1 MINEKGFIEKSNISN
16 LIKNSDLNTKLATLA
31 TKAELKAKQDKIV
44 KLQTRDLSYFLGK
57 IFLVMII
64 FKIWLF
70 INQQLTP

>member
-1 MINEKGFIEKSNISN
+1 MTKEKGFIEKSNISN

-31 TKAELKAKQDKIV
+31 TKAELQAKQNKIV

-64 FKIWLF
+64 FKILF

>member
-44 KLQTRDLSYFLGK
+44 KLQTRDLRFSR
-57 IFLVMII
+57 
-64 FKIWLF
+64 
-70 INQQLTP
+70 